1 MSDIQ
6 ERASEHTKRKMELIR
21 ASILTSP
28 EYNQSGSAPALLP
41 ETKSE
46 PVQGELHLA
55 TTLKRGKK
63 NVGVFAFLPAGFF
76 SAERSGAFL

>member
-21 ASILTSP
+21 ASIPTSL
-28 EYNQSGSAPALLP
+28 EYNQSGSAQALLP
-41 ETKSE
+41 GTKSE

-55 TTLKRGKK
+55 TTLK
-63 NVGVFAFLPAGFF
+63 
-76 SAERSGAFL
+76 